1 MTEPNQGAPLIGQFK
16 GPQQNAVRGAAKS
29 APEKTPDDKK
39 LEETLGI
46 IDKEILG
53 DADKQDG
60 KKGEEKPETYEE
72 GLASVGLDL
81 AQARAIME
89 EILVNNMYK
98 ETFYIQSLPVV
109 LRTRSYHDTVRLH
122 RFLTAENP
130 AYQASIQ
137 DVIARHNLAA
147 SLAKYGDKEFDFP
160 DDEKAAEEAFDK
172 RMTFV
177 ETRNALV
184 VGRLMKL
191 VYDFD
196 NKLAKVFA
204 DGAPQ
209 DF

>member
-16 GPQQNAVRGAAKS
+16 GPQQNTARKPQ
-29 APEKTPDDKK
+29 PEKSEDDKK
-39 LEETLGI
+39 LEETMAV
-46 IDKEILG
+46 IDKEILDPAIKEG
-53 DADKQDG
+53 TPEGVA
-60 KKGEEKPETYEE
+60 ETYEG
-72 GLASVGLDL
+72 GLASVGLNL
-81 AQARAIME
+81 ADARRIME
-89 EILVNNMYK
+89 EILVKNCYQ
-98 ETFYIQSLPVV
+98 ETFHIQSLPVT

-122 RFLTAENP
+122 HFMTAENP

-147 SLAKYGDKEFDFP
+147 SLVKYGDKEFDFP
-160 DDEKAAEEAFDK
+160 EDEKAAETAFDT
-172 RMTFV
+172 RMQFI
-177 ETRNALV
+177 EMRNALV

-196 NKLAKVFA
+196 NKMAKVFA

>member
-1 MTEPNQGAPLIGQFK
+1 MPNDPTQGAPLIGQFK
-16 GPQQNAVRGAAKS
+16 GPQQNAARGAAKPV
-29 APEKTPDDKK
+29 PEQSEDDKK
-39 LEETLGI
+39 LAETMEV
-46 IDKEILG
+46 IDKEIIDPALKEG
-53 DADKQDG
+53 TAEG
-60 KKGEEKPETYEE
+60 IAETYEG
-72 GLASVGLDL
+72 GLASVGLTL
-81 AQARAIME
+81 ADARRIME
-89 EILVNNMYK
+89 EILVDNCYQ
-98 ETFYIQSLPVV
+98 ETVYIASLPVT

-122 RFLTAENP
+122 RFMTAENP

-147 SLAKYGDKEFDFP
+147 SLTKYGDKEFDFP
-160 DDEKAAEEAFDK
+160 DDEKLAETAFDK
-172 RMTFV
+172 RMQFI

-196 NKLAKVFA
+196 NKMTKVFA

>member
-1 MTEPNQGAPLIGQFK
+1 MTEPNTGAPLIGQFK
-16 GPQQNAVRGAAKS
+16 GPQQNAARGAAKP
-29 APEKTPDDKK
+29 APEKSEDDKK
-39 LEETLGI
+39 LEETMGV
-46 IDKEILG
+46 IDKEILEPMIKEG
-53 DADKQDG
+53 TPEGVA
-60 KKGEEKPETYEE
+60 ETYEG
-72 GLASVGLDL
+72 GLASVGLGL
-81 AQARAIME
+81 ADARRIME
-89 EILVNNMYK
+89 EILVKNCYQ
-98 ETFYIQSLPVV
+98 EVVYIASLPVT

-122 RFLTAENP
+122 RFMTAENP

-147 SLAKYGDKEFDFP
+147 SLVKYGDTEFDFP
-160 DDEKAAEEAFDK
+160 EDEKLAEKAFDK
-172 RMTFV
+172 RMQFI

-196 NKLAKVFA
+196 NKMAKVFA